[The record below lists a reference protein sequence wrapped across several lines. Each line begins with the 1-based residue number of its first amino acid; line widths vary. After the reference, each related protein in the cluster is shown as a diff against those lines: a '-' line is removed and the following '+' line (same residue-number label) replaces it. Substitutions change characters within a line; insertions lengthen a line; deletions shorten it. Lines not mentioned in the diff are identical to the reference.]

1 MTKGTKGCKPFG
13 EELSLDFGEWS
24 EAAQNCFRFH
34 QMQDRD
40 CDMGPYTTWWSS
52 HFNFFNAQEDKRSQ
66 YNAWKD
72 LELKLRREYR
82 TEPTKFDIHHYA
94 MKYEAA
100 KTTYEIKLFFFR
112 QTNHVFFVF

>member
-1 MTKGTKGCKPFG
+1 MTKGTRGCKSFG

-40 CDMGPYTTWWSS
+40 GDSGPYATWWSN
-52 HFNFFNAQEDKRSQ
+52 HFNFFNTQEDKITQ

-72 LELKLRREYR
+72 LELKLRHEYR
-82 TEPTKFDIHHYA
+82 TEPTKFDITHYA
-94 MKYEAA
+94 MKHEA
-100 KTTYEIKLFFFR
+100 
-112 QTNHVFFVF
+112 V